1 VGLGYLDAGV
11 DVGFLLRHHP
21 GLILSVVYLLVRRL
35 LELAILA
42 DCPPLAVPGAT
53 VAGTG

>member
-1 VGLGYLDAGV
+1 MMLALMSAFCCATIPAV
-11 DVGFLLRHHP
+11 
-21 GLILSVVYLLVRRL
+21 ILSVVYLLVRWL

-53 VAGTG
+53 VAAIG